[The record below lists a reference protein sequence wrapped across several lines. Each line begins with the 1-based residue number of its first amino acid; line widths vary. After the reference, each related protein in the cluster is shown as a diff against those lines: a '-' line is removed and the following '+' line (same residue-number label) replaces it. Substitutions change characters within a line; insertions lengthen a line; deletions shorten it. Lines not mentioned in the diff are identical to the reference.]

1 MADGT
6 LVIRAGIG
14 AGGEHPLAEEVI
26 LGREHGSAD
35 LVLDDP
41 GVSRRH
47 AVVRDQGGRITVEDL
62 GSSNGTFVNGERISG
77 EVELAAADEIQ
88 LGGIVL
94 GVESADAATAL
105 MAPGADATREHP
117 GPVPRARPQ
126 PPPRSQPGR
135 GPVPG
140 RLAPHPTEEGNIPAL
155 AAAFLGPLSILLLV
169 FSTGAA
175 FFVSLPCAIAA
186 IVLANLGVRK
196 VDKGETG
203 SHRAFAN
210 LGRITGIVGAV
221 LSTFALVAF
230 LVVTVALDATEDSLD
245 GIVDS
250 VREEIEG
257 VDVPDAPDVNAPDV
271 PSSDG
276 GNDSGGVQAP

>member
-6 LVIRAGIG
+6 LVIRAGAG
-14 AGGEHPLAEEVI
+14 AGDEHPLAAEVI
-26 LGREHGSAD
+26 LGRERGSAD

-41 GVSRRH
+41 GISRRH
-47 AVVRDQGGRITVEDL
+47 AVVRDQGGRVTVEDL
-62 GSSNGTFVNGERISG
+62 DSSNGTFVNGQRISG
-77 EVELAAADEIQ
+77 VVELAAADEIQ
-88 LGGIVL
+88 LGGIIL
-94 GVESADAATAL
+94 GVEGADAATAL
-105 MAPGADATREHP
+105 MAPGADHTREHP
-117 GPVPRARPQ
+117 GPAPRARPRQ
-126 PPPRSQPGR
+126 PSA
-135 GPVPG
+135 PG
-140 RLAPHPTEEGNIPAL
+140 RLAPHPAEEGNIPAV
-155 AAAFLGPLSILLLV
+155 AAAFLGPLSIFLLV

-186 IVLANLGVRK
+186 IVLAGVGVRK
-196 VDKGETG
+196 VGAGETG
-203 SHRAFAN
+203 SHRALAN

-257 VDVPDAPDVNAPDV
+257 VDAPEAPDISTPDV
-271 PSSDG
+271 PSPDG
-276 GNDSGGVQAP
+276 DNDSGGVEVP

>member
-6 LVIRAGIG
+6 LVIRAGAG
-14 AGGEHPLAEEVI
+14 AGGEHPLAAQVI
-26 LGREHGSAD
+26 LGRERGSAD

-41 GVSRRH
+41 GISRRH
-47 AVVRDQGGRITVEDL
+47 AVVRDQGGRVTVEDL
-62 GSSNGTFVNGERISG
+62 DSSNGTFVNGQRIFG
-77 EVELAAADEIQ
+77 VVELAAADEIQ
-88 LGGIVL
+88 LGGIIL
-94 GVESADAATAL
+94 GVEGADAATL
-105 MAPGADATREHP
+105 M
-117 GPVPRARPQ
+117 
-126 PPPRSQPGR
+126 GR
-135 GPVPG
+135 GPAPG

-155 AAAFLGPLSILLLV
+155 AAAFLGPLSIFLLA

-186 IVLANLGVRK
+186 IVLAGVGMRK
-196 VDKGETG
+196 VGAGNTG
-203 SHRAFAN
+203 SHRALAK

-230 LVVTVALDATEDSLD
+230 LVLTVALDATEDSLD

-257 VDVPDAPDVNAPDV
+257 VDAPDPPDINAPEV
-271 PSSDG
+271 ASPDG
-276 GNDSGGVQAP
+276 DNDSGGVEVP